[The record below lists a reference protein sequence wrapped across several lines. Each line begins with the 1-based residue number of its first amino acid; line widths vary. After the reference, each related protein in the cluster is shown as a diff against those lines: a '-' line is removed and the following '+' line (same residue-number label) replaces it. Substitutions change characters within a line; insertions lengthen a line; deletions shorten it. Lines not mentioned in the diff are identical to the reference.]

1 LNLNSREKSVFFLSE
16 YKIFFRQQFDDIQKI
31 LSSEQMKFNE
41 ESGKLQHEVH
51 EKWMEV
57 KRLTRELDVS
67 KKECEG
73 LRKQ

>member
-1 LNLNSREKSVFFLSE
+1 MQEALVA
-16 YKIFFRQQFDDIQKI
+16 
-31 LSSEQMKFNE
+31 EQTRFTVQCGQLE
-41 ESGKLQHEVH
+41 HHAH

-67 KKECEG
+67 RKECEG

>member
-1 LNLNSREKSVFFLSE
+1 MCVETIS
-16 YKIFFRQQFDDIQKI
+16 RQQLNEMQEA
-31 LSSEQMKFNE
+31 LAAEQ
-41 ESGKLQHEVH
+41 SRSTTQCSKLEHDTH

-67 KKECEG
+67 RKESEG